1 VLALLGAGVSA
12 FATAALWDKGSVF
25 GDPANAIYVADNF
38 ALFFKW
44 IFLIGLIAAILISGR
59 FLSPR
64 SGDSHVVAG
73 EFYGLMMFSRS
84 A

>member
-1 VLALLGAGVSA
+1 LALLGAGVSA

-25 GDPANAIYVADNF
+25 GDPSTAIYVADNF

-59 FLSPR
+59 FLSLAVVTV
-64 SGDSHVVAG
+64 HTVAG
-73 EFYGLMMFSRS
+73 EYYGLMMFSTV

>member
-44 IFLIGLIAAILISGR
+44 IFSLVSSRRFSLVVVFFRRAAAIATLWPAS
-59 FLSPR
+59 FT
-64 SGDSHVVAG
+64 A
-73 EFYGLMMFSRS
+73 
-84 A
+84 